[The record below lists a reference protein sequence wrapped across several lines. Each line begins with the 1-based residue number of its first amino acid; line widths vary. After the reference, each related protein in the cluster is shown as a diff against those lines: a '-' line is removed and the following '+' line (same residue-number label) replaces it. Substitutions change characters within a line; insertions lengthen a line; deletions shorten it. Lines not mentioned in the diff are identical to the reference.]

1 VTTEAELIAAIA
13 ANLDD
18 DGPRQVFADWL
29 VEQGDPRGELV
40 HLQLAH
46 AQLPPG
52 DERAKEAGKRV
63 AALLEEHGARW
74 LGRLLE
80 LRKREIAFA
89 FHRGVIGE
97 VRSRAAILGRNATQI
112 LAAAPLLT
120 RVVVATDRDD
130 NDLSKLGPLA
140 ERAREME
147 LETPRPHRLTGWDAL
162 ELPSLRVLGFSTIT
176 LGAGD
181 LAVLAKTPALESLR
195 FFHCRFNKG
204 VVESFGAL
212 RQLRALDATALHLGP
227 RLGELASGW
236 HLVEASLAGNELG
249 PAGVR
254 ALLPALATARFV
266 DLRGNELTT
275 AELPALLDGLPAV
288 ATLELGGNKLGDAG
302 AALIAQHP
310 AARGLTRLHLG
321 DAGITRDGAR
331 ALAAAPNLANL
342 TSLVLT
348 GARFDPATEE
358 LLVHSPHLAK
368 ARIYAGDRRL
378 ARPREPS

>member
-1 VTTEAELIAAIA
+1 MSTEAELIAAIA

-29 VEQGDPRGELV
+29 VEQGDARGELV
-40 HLQLAH
+40 HLQLAQ

-52 DERAKEAGKRV
+52 DERAKEAGKRI

-97 VRSRAAILGRNATQI
+97 VRSRAAILGKNATQI

-120 RVVVATDRDD
+120 RVVVATSRTD
-130 NDLSKLGPLA
+130 NDLSALGPLTA
-140 ERAREME
+140 RARELE
-147 LETPRPHRLTGWDAL
+147 LETPSPHRLVGWDAL
-162 ELPSLRVLGFSTIT
+162 EFPSLRALGFSTIT

-181 LAVLAKTPALESLR
+181 LAALVRMPLLQSLR

-204 VVESFGAL
+204 VVESFAAL
-212 RQLRALDATALHLGP
+212 RDLRALDATSLHLGP
-227 RLGELASGW
+227 RLGELAAGW
-236 HLVEASLAGNELG
+236 HLLEASLAGNELG
-249 PAGVR
+249 PTGLR
-254 ALLPALATARFV
+254 ALLPALAGARFV
-266 DLRGNELTT
+266 DLRGNELTA
-275 AELPALLDGLPAV
+275 AELPALLDALSAV
-288 ATLELGGNKLGDAG
+288 TTLELGGNKLGDAG
-302 AALIAQHP
+302 AAAIAQHP
-310 AARGLTRLHLG
+310 AARGLVRLHLG
-321 DAGITRDGAR
+321 ETGITRDGAR

-348 GARFDPATEE
+348 GPRFDPATEE

-378 ARPREPS
+378 ARPKEPR